1 MMNNVDDF
9 INNRYKNQLEWLNSK
24 AKWYKRLYTWGHG
37 TMIAFSSIVPVL
49 IQISSNNKCIWVGI
63 VASILSVCVA
73 IIGGL
78 LSRFAPYKLWQQ
90 YRMTAETLV
99 AEFWSYKA
107 RLGAYKEISDA
118 DALFAEHVQAILK
131 AEHEDWIKLH
141 SELEVSL
148 LKGKGNNNV

>member
-1 MMNNVDDF
+1 MNNFDKF
-9 INNRYKNQLEWLNSK
+9 IDNRYKNQLDWLNSK
-24 AKWYKRLYTWGHG
+24 AKCHKRFYIWGHG
-37 TMIAFSSIVPVL
+37 TMIVFSSIVPVL
-49 IQISSNNKCIWVGI
+49 IQISINTKCIWVGI

-99 AEFWSYKA
+99 AEFWSYKT
-107 RLGAYKEISDA
+107 RLGAYKEIGDA
-118 DALFAEHVQAILK
+118 DELFAERVQTILK

-141 SELEVSL
+141 SELEMSL
-148 LKGKGNNNV
+148 LKEKDRKNV